1 MGMSDWSE
9 LDQKFMRAA
18 RAEAKVAASVGE
30 IPVGAVVVRNGE
42 AIAAGLNRSIQD
54 ADPTAHAEIVAIR
67 AAATAEQNYR
77 LDGATIY
84 VTLEPCAMCMGA
96 MIQARISRLVFG
108 AYDEKAGAAGSVL
121 DLADNRQLNH
131 QIEVNGGLQEEEC
144 AAVLKRFFEARRNQ
158 K

>member
-1 MGMSDWSE
+1 MSHWSE
-9 LDQKFMRAA
+9 LDEKFMRAA

-30 IPVGAVVVRNGE
+30 VPVGAVVVKNGE
-42 AIAAGLNRSIQD
+42 VIGAGLNRSIQD

-67 AAATAEQNYR
+67 AAAQAEQNYR
-77 LDGATIY
+77 LSGTTIY
-84 VTLEPCAMCMGA
+84 VTLEPCAMCIGA

-131 QIEVNGGLQEEEC
+131 QIEVNGGLQQEEC
-144 AAVLKRFFEARRNQ
+144 AAGLKRFFESRRN
-158 K
+158 